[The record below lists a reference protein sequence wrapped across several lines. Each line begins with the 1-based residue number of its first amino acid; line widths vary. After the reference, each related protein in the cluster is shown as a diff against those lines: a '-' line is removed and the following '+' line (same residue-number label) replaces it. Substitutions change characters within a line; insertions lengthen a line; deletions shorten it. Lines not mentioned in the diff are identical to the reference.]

1 MKSNQK
7 EEVYDSSVIM
17 ETRGCNQLNT
27 EISLEKLN
35 DTFSERR
42 FARETSLSN
51 NRQNRMA
58 K

>member
-7 EEVYDSSVIM
+7 EEVYDSSLII
-17 ETRGCNQLNT
+17 ETRGCNELNT
-27 EISLEKLN
+27 EISLERLN

-42 FARETSLSN
+42 FAYETSLSN
-51 NRQNRMA
+51 NSQNRMA

>member
-7 EEVYDSSVIM
+7 EEVYDSSLVI
-17 ETRGCNQLNT
+17 ETRGCNELNT

-42 FARETSLSN
+42 FACETSLSN
-51 NRQNRMA
+51 NSQNRMA